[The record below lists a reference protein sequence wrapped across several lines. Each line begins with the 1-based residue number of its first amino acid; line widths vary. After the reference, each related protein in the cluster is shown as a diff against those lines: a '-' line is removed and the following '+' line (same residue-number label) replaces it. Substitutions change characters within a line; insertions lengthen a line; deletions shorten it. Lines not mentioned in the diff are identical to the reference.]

1 MNVRILAP
9 QSVNYNENS
18 SKVIC
23 FLHPD
28 AMCWWGGGGGVATAE
43 ENLFINDSFQ
53 LMRGS

>member
-18 SKVIC
+18 SKLIC

-28 AMCWWGGGGGVATAE
+28 AMCWGGGGVATAE